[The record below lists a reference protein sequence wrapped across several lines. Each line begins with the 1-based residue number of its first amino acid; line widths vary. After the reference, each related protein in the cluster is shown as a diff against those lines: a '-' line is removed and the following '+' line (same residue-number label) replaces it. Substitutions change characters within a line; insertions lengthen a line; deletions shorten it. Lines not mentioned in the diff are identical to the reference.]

1 MKYNLTSSVAVII
14 EKGCTSL
21 DLGTLSAEK
30 GIEIQFTIK
39 ETGQRFCVVA
49 DAFTKDLRN
58 SIRLFEIRKGDGI
71 LKEE

>member
-1 MKYNLTSSVAVII
+1 MKYNLTSSVAVVT

-21 DLGTLSAEK
+21 DLSTLSAEK

-39 ETGQRFCVVA
+39 ETGQRFCVAA
-49 DAFTKDLRN
+49 DAFTKDHRN
-58 SIRLFEIRKGDGI
+58 CIRLFEIKKGNEI